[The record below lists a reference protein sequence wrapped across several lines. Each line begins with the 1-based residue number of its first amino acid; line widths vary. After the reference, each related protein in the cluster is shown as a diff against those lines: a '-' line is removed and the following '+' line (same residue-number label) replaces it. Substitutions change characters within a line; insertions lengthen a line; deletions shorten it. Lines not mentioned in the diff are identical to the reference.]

1 MQNDNIRSRRKD
13 AHVEHVLKQEPVFTD
28 DFGRVHLIHQ
38 SIPKYDLSDIDLS
51 AEFGSFN
58 WRTPI
63 YINAMTGG
71 SEWTKSINGKLAQ
84 VAKETGLP
92 MALGSMHAAI
102 KDPSLKHTFTIAR
115 DINPNGFLMANIGA
129 DVPLEGAEQT
139 IQLVDAQA
147 LQIHVNA
154 AQELIMPEGERVFK
168 SWLSNIEN
176 IIKHVDV
183 PVIVKEVGFD
193 MSQETMKELYDIGV
207 KHIDISGRGG
217 TNFAVIENQ
226 RRAHQEMDYMSS
238 WGQSTVITLLESKS
252 YQHKISVLASGGVIT
267 PLDAVKCLVLGAEA
281 VGMSKN
287 LLEHVM
293 HHGVDETVQYVE
305 NFIYQ
310 MKKISVLI
318 NSQNIKEIQQSPRY
332 LDQTLTHWLRQ
343 RVGMSN
349 E

>member
-1 MQNDNIRSRRKD
+1 MNNDDIRSRRKD
-13 AHVEHVLKQEPVFTD
+13 AHVEHVLSQDRQIEN
-28 DFGRVHLIHQ
+28 DFGRIHLIHQ
-38 SIPKYDLSDIDLS
+38 SIPRYDLLEIDLS

-58 WRTPI
+58 WKTPI

-71 SEWTKSINGKLAQ
+71 SDWTKSINEKLAV
-84 VAKETGLP
+84 VAEETGLP

-102 KDPSLKHTFTIAR
+102 KDESLKHTFTIAR
-115 DINPNGFLMANIGA
+115 EMNRNGFLIANVGA
-129 DVPLEGAEQT
+129 DVPLKGAQQAVEL
-139 IQLVDAQA
+139 IDAQA

-154 AQELIMPEGERVFK
+154 PQELIMPEGERTFK
-168 SWLSNIEN
+168 SWLNNIEK
-176 IIKHVDV
+176 IIKHIEV
-183 PVIVKEVGFD
+183 PVIVKEVGFG
-193 MSQETMKELYDIGV
+193 MSQETINNLYEVGV

-267 PLDAVKCLVLGAEA
+267 PLDAVKCLALGAEA